1 MNIANLSPPVNRRE
15 RAGEPTKGEA
25 SLNALLAHVR
35 ALRNE
40 VKRLRDELDE
50 PEADLLSV
58 EETAT
63 RLNVSER
70 TVRSFVSDDTL
81 RSTKIGRRRLIP
93 RSALDEFI
101 QSRLDADGE
110 GRSDG

>member
-1 MNIANLSPPVNRRE
+1 MNIANLSPPVNGRE

-25 SLNALLAHVR
+25 SLNTLLAHVR

-40 VKRLRDELDE
+40 VERLRDELDE

-58 EETAT
+58 EETAS

-70 TVRSFVSDDTL
+70 TVRSFVSDETIF
-81 RSTKIGRRRLIP
+81 SVKIGRRRLIP
-93 RSALDEFI
+93 RDAVDEFI
-101 QSRLDADGE
+101 QSRVQADTPA
-110 GRSDG
+110 

>member
-1 MNIANLSPPVNRRE
+1 MNIANLSPPVNGRE

-25 SLNALLAHVR
+25 SLNTLLAHVR

-40 VKRLRDELDE
+40 VERLRDELDE

-70 TVRSFVSDDTL
+70 TIRSFVSDETL

-93 RSALDEFI
+93 RDAVDEFI
-101 QSRLDADGE
+101 RSRVEAGE
-110 GRSDG
+110 GRSNG